1 MLYAIIAEDVPGS
14 LERRTAARPAH
25 VERLK
30 ALVAE
35 GRLVIAGPH
44 PLTDSPDP
52 GPAGFSGSLVVAE
65 FASREAAIAWAS
77 EDPYVVAGVYA
88 KVTVKPFRKALP

>member
-1 MLYAIIAEDVPGS
+1 MLYAILSEDVPGS
-14 LERRTAARPAH
+14 LEKRLAARPAH

-30 ALVAE
+30 ALAAE

-44 PLTDSPDP
+44 PLVDAEDP

-65 FASREAAIAWAS
+65 FGSRELAIAWAS
-77 EDPYVVAGVYA
+77 ADPYVAAGVYA
-88 KVTVKPFRKALP
+88 KVTVKPFRKVLP

>member
-14 LERRTAARPAH
+14 LEKRLAARPAH

-44 PLTDSPDP
+44 PLVDAEDP

-65 FASREAAIAWAS
+65 FGSRELALAWAS
-77 EDPYVVAGVYA
+77 ADPYVAAGVYA
-88 KVTVKPFRKALP
+88 KVTVKPFRKVLP